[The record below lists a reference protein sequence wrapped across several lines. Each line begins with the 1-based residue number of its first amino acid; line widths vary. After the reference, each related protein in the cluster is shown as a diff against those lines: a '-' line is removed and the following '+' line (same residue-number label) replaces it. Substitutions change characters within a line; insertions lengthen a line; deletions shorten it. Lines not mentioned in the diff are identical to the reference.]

1 MSTEEKIVEILEN
14 FEQNAPDVIAT
25 GVIKKDG
32 FNLADSSKKKIETKG
47 YSAMSAGLY
56 GLSSRV
62 LNAIEGGNLVQ
73 TYVKGDRTELLIMTI
88 PDTRL
93 FVGAITRK
101 DPNIGLVVYELDKTI
116 DKLKEVL

>member
-1 MSTEEKIVEILEN
+1 MEDKIVKILEE
-14 FEQNAPDVIAT
+14 FEENAPDEIAT

-56 GLSSRV
+56 GLSMRV
-62 LNAIEGGNLVQ
+62 LNAIDGGNLIQ

-88 PDTRL
+88 PDTKL
-93 FVGAITRK
+93 FVGVITRK
-101 DPNIGLVVYELDKTI
+101 DPNIGLIVYELEKTI
-116 DKLKEVL
+116 EELKEVL